1 MLVDLYGE
9 TGLREMERKKE
20 LAHARELAA
29 IRRGDGAAPIPQS
42 APAEPVQSRR
52 AFVEP
57 ILAAKGWS
65 ILDWAN
71 EADVAYHTAA
81 DYLAGTT
88 KPYRSSRVKLAK
100 ALGVSVQQLP
110 K

>member
-9 TGLREMERKKE
+9 TGLREMERQKE

-29 IRRGDGAAPIPQS
+29 IRRGDSAAPIPQS

-71 EADVAYHTAA
+71 EAGVSSSAA
-81 DYLAGTT
+81 HDYLADRRRQFAST
-88 KPYRSSRVKLAK
+88 RLKLAN
-100 ALGVSVQQLP
+100 ALGISIQQLP
-110 K
+110 